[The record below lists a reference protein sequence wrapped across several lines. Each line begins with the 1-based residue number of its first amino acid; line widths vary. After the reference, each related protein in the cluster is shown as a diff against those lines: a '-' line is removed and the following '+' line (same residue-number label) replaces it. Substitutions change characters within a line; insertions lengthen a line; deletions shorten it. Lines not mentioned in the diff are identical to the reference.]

1 MTNFIN
7 ECELI
12 DSFRFLIMNPIIIHG
27 GATDKIQ
34 GKEIRDGDW
43 IIIFFLQFKR

>member
-1 MTNFIN
+1 MTDFIN

-12 DSFRFLIMNPIIIHG
+12 DSFRFFNQDRTIIHG

-34 GKEIRDGDW
+34 EQKIKDGDL
-43 IIIFFLQFKR
+43 IIILQAML